1 MQLSAAHLLFVIIII
16 IALCADTLTIPV
28 AIGLIMAALLLFAG
42 LGAMC
47 VEGAE
52 AGAEAVAKAVAKA
65 GAKAGASK
73 VSGSAESSAAAHDD
87 IPDYL
92 LHNNFYEEV
101 PWQNQSVLNYPQSS
115 IEHQALN
122 TSYGT
127 CYEPSR
133 PVFGSSG
140 AEIDNTVDANL
151 SLLAQKRQRDKKAAD
166 GWALK
171 DADYFRHNY
180 DWELDDYENKP
191 WWGRAEY

>member
-42 LGAMC
+42 LGALC
-47 VEGAE
+47 IEGAE
-52 AGAEAVAKAVAKA
+52 AGADLSAEA
-65 GAKAGASK
+65 GAKVSK
-73 VSGSAESSAAAHDD
+73 ATGSAAAHDD

-166 GWALK
+166 GRALK